1 MCSQC
6 LTISQCT
13 KFGIFTS
20 TGSSSF
26 FHQLLVESSAV
37 LHLCLVFF
45 LCFLELGNNRFI
57 TLTIPVR
64 TQVITKV
71 LDRINIIISDQ
82 QVAISFLCF
91 AQWTYQSQF
100 IITVCG
106 RSFQFIGYEVL
117 AQLSAVTDCRCAVF
131 LFSCQIEMS
140 PVDTNIITLFLQ
152 NLLIAASG
160 TKE

>member
-1 MCSQC
+1 MCRKRFLPFSAFAIIENMVHGSFHQFRVIVQKQRSSRISQVDCSDRTITEVFFRKEYQVTVRSFYQFMSSQC

-26 FHQLLVESSAV
+26 FHQFLVESSAV

-91 AQWTYQSQF
+91 AQ
-100 IITVCG
+100 
-106 RSFQFIGYEVL
+106 
-117 AQLSAVTDCRCAVF
+117 
-131 LFSCQIEMS
+131 
-140 PVDTNIITLFLQ
+140 
-152 NLLIAASG
+152 
-160 TKE
+160 